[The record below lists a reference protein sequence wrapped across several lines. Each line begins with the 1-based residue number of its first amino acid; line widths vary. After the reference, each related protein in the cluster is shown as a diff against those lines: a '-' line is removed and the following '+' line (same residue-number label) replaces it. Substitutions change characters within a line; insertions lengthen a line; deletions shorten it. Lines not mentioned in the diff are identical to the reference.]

1 MSGSFSYTRSQANAV
16 SDCHSVSVCVWVSV
30 CAFCFWFWRC
40 YTITSTSRGLDTLGP
55 SLMKENITNNTYLQ
69 YMSSALFYF
78 FYCSWSDRHKIHSW
92 YMDLGKT
99 AGWTLN
105 MTYSHPTDKNFC
117 AHMYIQIQCSTQ
129 KLPVKS
135 NNFFVE
141 HGPDLLLLQYF
152 STARS
157 ETV

>member
-1 MSGSFSYTRSQANAV
+1 MLSVTV
-16 SDCHSVSVCVWVSV
+16 TVSVCVCEWVYVPFVSDSEGV
-30 CAFCFWFWRC
+30 TLSLVLVEVWILWVHPWWKKTSQ
-40 YTITSTSRGLDTLGP
+40 TIHIY
-55 SLMKENITNNTYLQ
+55 NICPVHF
-69 YMSSALFYF
+69 FYF